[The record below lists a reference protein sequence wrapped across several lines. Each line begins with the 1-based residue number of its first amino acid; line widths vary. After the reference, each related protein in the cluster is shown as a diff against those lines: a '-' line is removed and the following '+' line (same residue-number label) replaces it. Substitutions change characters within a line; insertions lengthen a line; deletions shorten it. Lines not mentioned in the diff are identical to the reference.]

1 MKIIKTIQSNL
12 FGISLILLSSLALT
26 SHAQTNLNDIIGQ
39 WKSIDD
45 ETGKPKS
52 IIEITEVGGVYTG
65 KIIQLLNPTKP
76 NPVCEKCKGSRANQ
90 AIEGMTIIENVSKK
104 KESWGGGTI
113 LDPKKGKT
121 YKVKFTLIEGGSK
134 LKVRGYV
141 GIPTLGRT
149 QIWQRN

>member
-1 MKIIKTIQSNL
+1 M
-12 FGISLILLSSLALT
+12 SLILLSSLAFT
-26 SHAQTNLNDIIGQ
+26 AHAQPNLKDIIGQ

-52 IIEITEVGGVYTG
+52 IIEITEKNGIYSG
-65 KIIQLLNPTKP
+65 KIIQLLNPEKP
-76 NPVCEKCKGSRANQ
+76 NPLCEKCKGERANQ
-90 AIEGMTIIENVSKK
+90 AIEGMTIVENVTKK
-104 KESWGGGTI
+104 KDSWGGGII

-121 YKVKFTLIEGGSK
+121 YKVKFILIENGSK

-149 QIWQRN
+149 QVWERN